1 MNKKSTLVLF
11 TILHICILGVC
22 ILTIYN
28 SRHSGVTVAH
38 VSSETKTAVTPT
50 EPETA
55 AEPEAST
62 ETAPEPETETE
73 TEIKTETESKSETET
88 APETVPP
95 VTPSSDTTALYSFHF
110 IGTHKNLNIRN
121 APSTK
126 AKIIGK
132 IPIGGSGKVLELTNE
147 HWALIEYNG
156 IVGYSSRH
164 WIELQKIA
172 E

>member
-1 MNKKSTLVLF
+1 MNRKSTLVLF
-11 TILHICILGVC
+11 TILHICVLGVC

-62 ETAPEPETETE
+62 EITSETEIETETEIEVE
-73 TEIKTETESKSETET
+73 TEIKTETETV
-88 APETVPP
+88 PETKP
-95 VTPSSDTTALYSFHF
+95 DTTALYSFHF

-132 IPIGGSGKVLELTNE
+132 IPIGGNGKVLELTNE

-156 IVGYSSRH
+156 IIGYSSRH

>member
-11 TILHICILGVC
+11 TILHICVLGVC

-28 SRHSGVTVAH
+28 SKHSGVTVAH

-62 ETAPEPETETE
+62 EITSETEIETETEIEVE
-73 TEIKTETESKSETET
+73 TEIKTETETV
-88 APETVPP
+88 PETKP
-95 VTPSSDTTALYSFHF
+95 DTTALYSFHF

-132 IPIGGSGKVLELTNE
+132 IPIGGNGKVLELTNE

-156 IVGYSSRH
+156 IIGYSSRH

>member
-11 TILHICILGVC
+11 TILHICVLGVC

-28 SRHSGVTVAH
+28 SKHSGVTVAH
-38 VSSETKTAVTPT
+38 VSSETKTAVTLT

-62 ETAPEPETETE
+62 EITSETEIETETEIEVE
-73 TEIKTETESKSETET
+73 TEIKTETETV
-88 APETVPP
+88 PETKP
-95 VTPSSDTTALYSFHF
+95 DTTALYSFHF

-132 IPIGGSGKVLELTNE
+132 IPIGGNGKVLELTNE

-156 IVGYSSRH
+156 IIGYSSRH
-164 WIELQKIA
+164 WIELQKIT

>member
-11 TILHICILGVC
+11 TILHICVLGVC

-28 SRHSGVTVAH
+28 SKHSGITVAH

-62 ETAPEPETETE
+62 EITSETEIETETEIEVE
-73 TEIKTETESKSETET
+73 TEIKTETETV
-88 APETVPP
+88 PETKP
-95 VTPSSDTTALYSFHF
+95 DTTALYSFHF

-132 IPIGGSGKVLELTNE
+132 IPIGGNGKVLELTNE

-156 IVGYSSRH
+156 ISGYSSRH
-164 WIELQKIA
+164 WIELQKIT

>member
-1 MNKKSTLVLF
+1 MNKKSTLILF
-11 TILHICILGVC
+11 TILHICVLGVC

-38 VSSETKTAVTPT
+38 VSSETKTAVTPA
-50 EPETA
+50 EPETS

-62 ETAPEPETETE
+62 ETAPEPETEIETEAETEIE
-73 TEIKTETESKSETET
+73 TEIKTETET
-88 APETVPP
+88 ETVPETKP
-95 VTPSSDTTALYSFHF
+95 DTTALYSFHF

-121 APSTK
+121 APSSK

-132 IPIGGSGKVLELTNE
+132 IPIGGNGKVLELTNE

-156 IVGYSSRH
+156 IIGYSSRH
-164 WIELQKIA
+164 WIELQKNA